1 MASLINR
8 KLKQHRNSPRIYI
21 DEAALFDFAPSL
33 QRTQSAEKSLLTYN
47 RLWNKD
53 SVVLELDHKGEY
65 TLSTKMKD
73 GVLVPVL
80 DINNKKLGE
89 LFDNEQELRIAIKS
103 GRLTIKAHASETDIE
118 YRENSI
124 ITKLKKKATLD
135 FGSLFHGG
143 GFLDV
148 SMHNGFSNAGV
159 KTTTTYA
166 VEMEQRY
173 LNASRNN
180 NKKIFN
186 PKTFFIYSDV
196 ALINYN
202 NMPKCDILLAGLPC
216 TGASISGKSK
226 NKLEFAEDHSSAGSC
241 FFSFLNAVK
250 SSNPAVVVIEN
261 VKQYLATASYSI
273 IKSVLGQLGYNLQ
286 SVVLNGADFG
296 SFERRERMVCI
307 AISNGLGTENS
318 FKDILHNLE
327 QLKTPKTTKLKDL
340 LDDIPLDDPSWKEVT
355 YLKAKAVS
363 DQAAGKGFA
372 MQFLTEDSTSCGV
385 IGAGYQKARS
395 TEPRLLHPTNPTE
408 LSRLF
413 TPFEHARI
421 KKHDVSI
428 INGLPATHAHSILG
442 NGVIG
447 SVFEAVGYS
456 LATTLQS
463 LSNNSS
469 DDMRLTA

>member
-33 QRTQSAEKSLLTYN
+33 QRTQSAEKSLLSYN
-47 RLWNKD
+47 RIWNKD
-53 SVVLELDHKGEY
+53 SVVLELDHNGEY

-89 LFDNEQELRIAIKS
+89 LFDHDQELRIAIKS
-103 GRLTIKAHASETDIE
+103 GRVTIKSHASETDIE
-118 YRENSI
+118 SRENNI

-135 FGSLFHGG
+135 VGSLFHGG

-159 KTTTTYA
+159 KTTTSYA
-166 VEMEQRY
+166 VEMEPRFM
-173 LNASRNN
+173 NASRNN

-186 PKTFFIYSDV
+186 PNTFFIYSDV
-196 ALINYN
+196 ALVNYN
-202 NMPKCDILLAGLPC
+202 NMPKCDILLGGLPC
-216 TGASISGKSK
+216 TGASIAGKSK
-226 NKLEFAEDHSSAGSC
+226 NKLEFAEDHDSAGAC

-250 SSNPAVVVIEN
+250 SANPSVVVIEN

-286 SVVLNGADFG
+286 SVVLNGAEFG

-307 AISNGLGTENS
+307 AISKGLGTESTFAKLFQNIEEL
-318 FKDILHNLE
+318 KD
-327 QLKTPKTTKLKDL
+327 LKVTKLKSL
-340 LDDIPLDDPSWKEVT
+340 LDDIPTDDPSWKEVA
-355 YLKAKAVS
+355 YLKSKAIS
-363 DQAAGKGFA
+363 DKAAGKGFE
-372 MQFLTEDSTSCGV
+372 MQFLTEESTSCGV

-395 TEPRLLHPTNPTE
+395 TEPRLLHPTNPD

-413 TPFEHARI
+413 TPAEHARI
-421 KKHDVSI
+421 KTHNTDVI
-428 INGLPATHAHSILG
+428 KGLPATQAHMILG

-447 SVFEAVGYS
+447 CVFVAVGFS
-456 LATTLQS
+456 LATTLKS
-463 LSNNSS
+463 LSNSS
-469 DDMRLTA
+469 TVDLMLAA